1 MNEAILNIIKNQI
14 GFLILI
20 PLIIFILKYYL
31 TELFANR
38 DKQSRRKLWI
48 NFLFNYNKCVSK
60 CILQFENI
68 KKPKDDFSLF
78 LLPFIGGILGYLGPI
93 ILLYVMLK
101 LFTDVLNS
109 IAISIFLIFLI
120 GFIFLVIIDIYIEK
134 IYKSEKFLDKIDFVI
149 SSLTVINWFLISSSV
164 IVILLIYLLY
174 MNINKSTNH
183 DLIINLLSFAFLFWF
198 IIIIF
203 SSKYRRDL
211 LNHSKELL
219 NTEYFEKFPCIY
231 VKTTSNDFKGKIC
244 DVFDK
249 NLIVLDNNGDK
260 RVAEWHSISYMEL
273 IKPEELKEKIKKISP

>member
-68 KKPKDDFSLF
+68 KKPNDYFSLF
-78 LLPFIGGILGYLGPI
+78 LLPFIGAFLVGYLAPI
-93 ILLYVMLK
+93 IFLLIMLK
-101 LFTDVLNS
+101 LS
-109 IAISIFLIFLI
+109 INVWYSLASSICLTFLI
-120 GFIFLVIIDIYIEK
+120 GFIFTVFIERYIEK
-134 IYKSEKFLDKIDFVI
+134 IDDSEILDNAKFVI
-149 SSLTVINWFLISSSV
+149 RRLTFINWFSITSSLIAMIFIYELYLNFNEVKDLS
-164 IVILLIYLLY
+164 LIDE
-174 MNINKSTNH
+174 I
-183 DLIINLLSFAFLFWF
+183 LSFAFLFWL

-203 SSKYRRDL
+203 PSKYRRDL

-219 NTEYFEKFPCIY
+219 NAEYFEKFPCIY

-260 RVAEWHSISYMEL
+260 RVVEWHSISYMEL
-273 IKPEELKEKIKKISP
+273 IKPEELKENKKAKSP